1 MNEPLLEFEIK
12 PRNITR
18 GEDGRLRFE
27 GVAMFENAVS
37 GNRRFYPAEFI
48 DESIVRTEQ
57 WVSQGHA
64 TTMHR
69 SHESWFE
76 GAMPIGK
83 IFALRHEDGK
93 MVFEAQISPTS
104 DGSDMMTLIEDGVM
118 SRVSLRS
125 TQYESKSEKLEG
137 ETFDVMKWAV
147 FEGIDFCERPGIQGA
162 GIIKILEEAP
172 KWAEENNM
180 DWNEVTLE
188 DVRANRSDLLEGYLR
203 EALGAFVTERDELKE
218 KIAEGAA
225 TIDRMTNEAEE
236 LTARLEEAKSAAELD
251 AATEQLESLQARFAE
266 AEWKLARYEAAA
278 PKWVSGLVEQVAEC
292 DQTELSEKVK
302 ELRDEVIASFTTT
315 IEPKGKGE
323 QQDADTEEDVPN
335 GDGLLTPEIVRFTR

>member
-1 MNEPLLEFEIK
+1 
-12 PRNITR
+12 
-18 GEDGRLRFE
+18 
-27 GVAMFENAVS
+27 
-37 GNRRFYPAEFI
+37 
-48 DESIVRTEQ
+48 
-57 WVSQGHA
+57 
-64 TTMHR
+64 
-69 SHESWFE
+69 
-76 GAMPIGK
+76 
-83 IFALRHEDGK
+83 
-93 MVFEAQISPTS
+93 
-104 DGSDMMTLIEDGVM
+104 
-118 SRVSLRS
+118 
-125 TQYESKSEKLEG
+125 
-137 ETFDVMKWAV
+137 
-147 FEGIDFCERPGIQGA
+147 
-162 GIIKILEEAP
+162 
-172 KWAEENNM
+172 M

-225 TIDRMTNEAEE
+225 TIDRMTNEAVE
-236 LTARLEEAKSAAELD
+236 LTARLEEARSTAELD
-251 AATEQLESLQARFAE
+251 AATEQFESLQARFAE